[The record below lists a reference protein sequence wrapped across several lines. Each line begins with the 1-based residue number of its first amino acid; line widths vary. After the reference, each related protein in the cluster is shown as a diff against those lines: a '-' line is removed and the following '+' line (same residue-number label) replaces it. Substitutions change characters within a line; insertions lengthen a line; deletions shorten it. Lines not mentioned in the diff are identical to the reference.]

1 MYWTNTKTIVL
12 RKRFTL
18 SDFYSFKNW
27 SYKIVK
33 MSYENVKNVN
43 SSLNIRKNSFLPI
56 PPSVLFSDDNH
67 S

>member
-12 RKRFTL
+12 TL

-43 SSLNIRKNSFLPI
+43 SSLNIRNNSFLPI
-56 PPSVLFSDDNH
+56 TPSVLFSDDNH